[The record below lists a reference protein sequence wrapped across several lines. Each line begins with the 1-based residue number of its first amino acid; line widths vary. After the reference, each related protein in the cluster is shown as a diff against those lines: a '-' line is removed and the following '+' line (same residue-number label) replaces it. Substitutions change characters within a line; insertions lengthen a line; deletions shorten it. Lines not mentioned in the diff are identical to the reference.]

1 MPFRT
6 ATESTEGCGKVSPA
20 TRFSLERDV
29 IYFRNPL
36 AYCRFLRRNFPILI
50 LSPGSPLTVVI
61 RTAWRLSSSRL
72 CWLIFSV

>member
-1 MPFRT
+1 MRFRR
-6 ATESTEGCGKVSPA
+6 AIESTEGCEKVSPA

-29 IYFRNPL
+29 IYFRNL
-36 AYCRFLRRNFPILI
+36 LTHCRFLRQNFLILI
-50 LSPGSPLTVVI
+50 LSPGSPLTVAV